1 MTSTNRI
8 DQVYIINLKRREDLW
23 EKIKYLKDFLSNTHK
38 IPVQRIEGIDFKYEF
53 SKNPLLFNELV
64 STGTVSL
71 NATALRNTKD
81 AILGEIGCFLSHKKC
96 WTEIANKSLQNTL
109 ILEDGIIFDCDTFSP
124 LLDYGNFDILF
135 ANQEIIKENN
145 KLKGYGFQAY
155 IVSLA
160 GAKKLLNLGQTLV
173 LPIDIQ
179 IRNLCNDHQLN
190 WNIHRKK
197 FVRRDAKRVS
207 SINSTNTLSYQ
218 VFNTL
223 SQRILT
229 NMIQKNIPI
238 ANYLDLQD

>member
-71 NATALRNTKD
+71 NATALRNTKE

-96 WTEIANKSLQNTL
+96 WTEIANKGLQNTL
-109 ILEDGIIFDCDTFSP
+109 ILEDGIIYDCKTFSP
-124 LLDYGNFDILF
+124 ILDYGNFDIIF
-135 ANQEIIKENN
+135 TNQEMVKENN
-145 KLKGYGFQAY
+145 NLRGYGTQAY
-155 IVSLA
+155 IVSLS
-160 GAKKLLNLGQTLV
+160 GAKKLLNLAQTLV
-173 LPIDIQ
+173 LRIDIQ

-190 WNIHRKK
+190 WYIHKKK
-197 FVRRDAKRVS
+197 FIRRNSKRVS
-207 SINSTNTLSYQ
+207 SINLSSAHSYQ

-229 NMIQKNIPI
+229 NMIKKNIPI
-238 ANYLDLQD
+238 ANYL